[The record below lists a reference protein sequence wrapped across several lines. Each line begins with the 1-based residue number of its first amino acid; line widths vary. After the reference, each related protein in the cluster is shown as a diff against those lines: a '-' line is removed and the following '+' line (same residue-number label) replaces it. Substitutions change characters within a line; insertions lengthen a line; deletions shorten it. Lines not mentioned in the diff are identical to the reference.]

1 MSWRNS
7 SVASDVLKGA
17 VAGLAATW
25 VMDRVTTAVYD
36 RQDPRAR
43 RREERARGGKT
54 AYTIAAEKAAR
65 AVGLKASRRQLRT
78 AGRVIHWWLGA
89 EAGIS
94 YAVARRRMP
103 SAGRLKGLGFGSG
116 FWLVVDEIANPLLGL
131 TKGPRAFPWQAHAR
145 GLAGHLAF
153 GVTAHI
159 TLSVLDRVG

>member
-1 MSWRNS
+1 MARRNG
-7 SVASDVLKGA
+7 SVTRDVVKGA

-25 VMDRVTTAVYD
+25 VMDRVTTAMYE

-43 RREERARGGKT
+43 RREERVRGGKT
-54 AYTIAAEKAAR
+54 AYVIAAEKAAR
-65 AVGLKASRRQLRT
+65 VAGLRVSKRQLRS
-78 AGRVIHWWLGA
+78 AGQVIHWWLGA

-94 YAVARRRMP
+94 YALARRRVP
-103 SAGRLKGLGFGSG
+103 AAGRLKGIGFGSG

-153 GVTAHI
+153 GVSAHL
-159 TLSVLDRVG
+159 TLSLLDRVG

>member
-1 MSWRNS
+1 MGRRNDG
-7 SVASDVLKGA
+7 VAREVVKGA

-25 VMDRVTTAVYD
+25 VMDRVTTAVYE

-43 RREERARGGKT
+43 RREERVRGGKT

-65 AVGLKASRRQLRT
+65 VAGVKASKRQLRA
-78 AGRVIHWWLGA
+78 AGQVIHWWLGA

-94 YAVARRRMP
+94 YALARRRMR

-153 GVTAHI
+153 GVTAHL
-159 TLSVLDRVG
+159 TLSVLDRVR